1 MDLRIVA
8 IVIAGYAGGFFIGS
22 ILLRKILKLVDPRF
36 NGRFGFRDIGV
47 WIGLIEH
54 VLIVTFVLVEE
65 YTAIGLVLAAKQ
77 YVRSDKIKQ
86 KPSYYLLGTMLSVM
100 FAVVFGL
107 ITRIVL
113 LKVLQ

>member
-1 MDLRIVA
+1 MDFRIVF
-8 IVIAGYAGGFFIGS
+8 IIIAGYAGGFFIGS
-22 ILLRKILKLVDPRF
+22 LLLRKILKLVDPRF
-36 NGRFGFRDIGV
+36 RGRFGFRDIGV

-77 YVRSDKIKQ
+77 YVRSDRIKR

-107 ITRIVL
+107 LTRIAL
-113 LKVLQ
+113 LKVLH

>member
-1 MDLRIVA
+1 MNLQIVS
-8 IVIAGYAGGFFIGS
+8 VLVAGYAGGFFAGS
-22 ILLRKILKLVDPRF
+22 LLLRTVLKLVDPRF
-36 NGRFGFRDIGV
+36 KGKFGFRDIGV

-54 VLIVTFVLVEE
+54 VLIVTFMLVEE

-77 YVRSDKIKQ
+77 YVRSDRIKR

-107 ITRIVL
+107 LTRIALLGVL
-113 LKVLQ
+113 H